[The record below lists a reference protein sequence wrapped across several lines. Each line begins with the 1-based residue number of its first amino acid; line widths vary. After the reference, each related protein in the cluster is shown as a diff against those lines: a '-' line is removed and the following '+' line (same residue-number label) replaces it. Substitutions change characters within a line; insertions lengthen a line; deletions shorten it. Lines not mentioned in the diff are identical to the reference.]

1 LIADEQLGGLFRAV
15 ETAGQTTS
23 YAVCAKAYRG
33 RYMTY
38 ANIALMIASVAI
50 LPRLIRL
57 IPDKPAEVDIITAAA
72 EDEGLDKKQ
81 VRDD

>member
-1 LIADEQLGGLFRAV
+1 
-15 ETAGQTTS
+15 
-23 YAVCAKAYRG
+23 
-33 RYMTY
+33 MTY